1 MAAGSKIIKG
11 VFGALKDI
19 DNSEVSGKASEN
31 IDLELD
37 EIEWSYLDP
46 EEVFDMVKGLFGLND
61 ANAVDLIDKTGYFTN
76 QIHNKYDGQILTD
89 FIKTH
94 GIDSPKSKEN
104 LLSEIE
110 DAMVSV
116 DDESTNQT
124 FLDFFED
131 AANIV
136 GGE

>member
-1 MAAGSKIIKG
+1 MINGWQR
-11 VFGALKDI
+11 
-19 DNSEVSGKASEN
+19 EN
-31 IDLELD
+31 
-37 EIEWSYLDP
+37 
-46 EEVFDMVKGLFGLND
+46 
-61 ANAVDLIDKTGYFTN
+61 
-76 QIHNKYDGQILTD
+76 
-89 FIKTH
+89 
-94 GIDSPKSKEN
+94 
-104 LLSEIE
+104 